1 MKVNNLITLNEKVI
15 AQVWIKFIQI
25 MCYDFYNI
33 LYRKR
38 EKEKRVKSTH
48 ANEFFLLSALT
59 NKIMITVYKANG
71 S

>member
-1 MKVNNLITLNEKVI
+1 
-15 AQVWIKFIQI
+15 

-38 EKEKRVKSTH
+38 EKEKRVKSMH
-48 ANEFFLLSALT
+48 ANEFFLFSALT

>member
-1 MKVNNLITLNEKVI
+1 
-15 AQVWIKFIQI
+15 

>member
-1 MKVNNLITLNEKVI
+1 
-15 AQVWIKFIQI
+15 

-38 EKEKRVKSTH
+38 EREKRVKPTH

-59 NKIMITVYKANG
+59 NKIMITVYKSKKKHLANTRCNL
-71 S
+71 